1 MLCFVDTVQINRIY
15 KTHLCLSRR
24 QAEPERRCYWASGC
38 VFLQVCQGGGWDGI
52 QGRTKSDANLNSH
65 IISHIQIIYF
75 INTLYF
81 TFICFSYAIIFLFS
95 PQFLTKNPARRLGC
109 MAEEGGENAVTSHA
123 FFIGIDWDKL
133 NRREL
138 EPPFKPRI
146 VRRAHT
152 HLIYMIDVITNCLQ

>member
-1 MLCFVDTVQINRIY
+1 ML
-15 KTHLCLSRR
+15 LGLG
-24 QAEPERRCYWASGC
+24 GC

-52 QGRTKSDANLNSH
+52 QGRTKADANLNSH

-81 TFICFSYAIIFLFS
+81 TFIHFSYAIIFLFS
-95 PQFLTKNPARRLGC
+95 PQFLTKNPVRRLGC
-109 MAEEGGENAVTSHA
+109 MADEGGENAVTSHA

-146 VRRAHT
+146 VRHT
-152 HLIYMIDVITNCLQ
+152 HT